1 MKELAK
7 TVCAIRQPQLLS
19 LIESIK
25 ELDDKIYNHYFEEK
39 LNNIFKLE
47 EELKLIQTLTPLQ
60 FKEYKNEHCPN
71 IKSKHGLI
79 SQIFIWQEVYRKQI
93 EKVVKYL
100 KENKCHNL
108 TEQQQLEASII
119 L

>member
-93 EKVVKYL
+93 ENVILYL
-100 KENKCHNL
+100 KECKCHNHL
-108 TEQQQLEASII
+108 EKHQQEVSLV